1 MILKMIFKKNIDN
14 EMKKGFGVL
23 DYNFN
28 SFMMGLCILF

>member
-1 MILKMIFKKNIDN
+1 MIFKKNIDN

-23 DYNFN
+23 DYIRYFN